1 MRWPLVGW
9 RSAFWYPSLIDLFG
23 SLGCGHVVHI
33 VICQWEK
40 LLLVYFVLACHYLVD
55 FNHVTSGSSCLQSSR
70 KTERFNDLNND
81 WNVVWQV
88 EWIPDESEF
97 YFRAVVI
104 SLAVLSFGRF
114 LMIVFFL
121 GTYIVLYSK
130 KVKEKIVN
138 LFRASWRS
146 FCEALSYCNL
156 FEYQVHTFAISNRTK
171 QGGVLSLY
179 LFTPYIW
186 YLLCDISGTPIG
198 GLAVNIIAYAFL
210 SSHLMVSR

>member
-1 MRWPLVGW
+1 MW
-9 RSAFWYPSLIDLFG
+9 SDANKLI
-23 SLGCGHVVHI
+23 
-33 VICQWEK
+33 
-40 LLLVYFVLACHYLVD
+40 
-55 FNHVTSGSSCLQSSR
+55 
-70 KTERFNDLNND
+70 
-81 WNVVWQV
+81 
-88 EWIPDESEF
+88 DESEF

-130 KVKEKIVN
+130 KVKVKIVN

-156 FEYQVHTFAISNRTK
+156 FEYQVHTFAISNGTK

-179 LFTPYIW
+179 LFTRYIW

-198 GLAVNIIAYAFL
+198 GLAVNIIAYADDIILLAPSWHSLQMLIRRLEKCCSLFDL
-210 SSHLMVSR
+210 VCNTKKIVCMVFTPHDKPKIVSYSFPEFTLNGQPLKYVSEFCY